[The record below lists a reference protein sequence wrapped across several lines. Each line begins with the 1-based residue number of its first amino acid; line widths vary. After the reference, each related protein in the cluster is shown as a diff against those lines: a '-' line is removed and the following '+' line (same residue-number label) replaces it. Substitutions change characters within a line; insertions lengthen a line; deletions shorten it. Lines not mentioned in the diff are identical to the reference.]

1 MSIEISFLVR
11 DGSQSSFPALSAG
24 IPSDLNPCRPCACHH
39 SFSGFMCVSVLAAR
53 HCFLDATLPA
63 CSFTLST
70 SSSSQLL
77 KVWGEGFPTKDWAFL
92 SLRIAQLLVSI
103 LVPIYCKKKL
113 LRWWLSEAL
122 THVYR
127 RVSLG
132 VILLLCNQ
140 NRAHEQSCGNS
151 EYLREHFKKTKQKS
165 CYSVSSK
172 HEKLLKCIFVLP
184 CPPGVSERRGLFQ
197 MAHYYL
203 LSVIRVRLPFVCV
216 YGKLCVCHA
225 WLVFGI

>member
-1 MSIEISFLVR
+1 MEARVHFLLSVP
-11 DGSQSSFPALSAG
+11 GSPLTWICADPVHATTVSLGLCVCQSWLQDIVSWMP
-24 IPSDLNPCRPCACHH
+24 PSLLVLLLFLPPLPH
-39 SFSGFMCVSVLAAR
+39 SFSRPEGR
-53 HCFLDATLPA
+53 
-63 CSFTLST
+63 
-70 SSSSQLL
+70 
-77 KVWGEGFPTKDWAFL
+77 GFPLKTEHSFL
-92 SLRIAQLLVSI
+92 YAQLLVSL

-122 THVYR
+122 THGYR

-172 HEKLLKCIFVLP
+172 HEKLLKCVFVLP
-184 CPPGVSERRGLFQ
+184 RPPGVSERRGLFQ

-216 YGKLCVCHA
+216 CGKLRVCHA